1 MLSSR
6 LKTIAVSAVF
16 LVALCGIMVGNAY
29 AQTDATEVEYA
40 REVGEEDAE
49 YTLPMNTVA
58 REMGVLRSMGDSF
71 VVTVALS
78 DNAEFVSGVDR
89 DDLSMTGTN
98 YERASLPGGDVDDKD
113 TEVEFLVEVIMTEV
127 MFPTITINTMGWVI
141 RDVDDVL
148 GGGGSISIS
157 VSTRDAGSG
166 IALDPGSESDTWL
179 TSEFAV
185 VTDDFVATTAT
196 IDVGTNRVNFVATI
210 SADSLTM
217 DVGATLG
224 IGKNDGPL
232 NLNGTI
238 YGLDADSDVILTISG
253 NLIGIDNIH
262 WGGEGGEGGEDVDID
277 DDAIDAGEAVIT
289 IAGNSGLFDGTARG
303 FTITVDDETSLAPR
317 TLTLTVDLDL
327 DPDRTDTS
335 GDGSSARELVSGTLT
350 VWSLNGTILITNF
363 INGNS
368 NEFRGR
374 VYLWNPPTSVA
385 GVVTV
390 RVFSLAIPG
399 AATLNDSEL
408 LGTVE
413 LSDTLG
419 PLGPGVAL
427 NIRLAEDILVP
438 LGMNPYTDTGGN
450 LVLEITVESH
460 GVTGYSQ
467 TMANDLSLTFG
478 TVPLS
483 IIN

>member
-1 MLSSR
+1 MSVPKL
-6 LKTIAVSAVF
+6 
-16 LVALCGIMVGNAY
+16 N
-29 AQTDATEVEYA
+29 E
-40 REVGEEDAE
+40 
-49 YTLPMNTVA
+49 TL
-58 REMGVLRSMGDSF
+58 
-71 VVTVALS
+71 
-78 DNAEFVSGVDR
+78 
-89 DDLSMTGTN
+89 
-98 YERASLPGGDVDDKD
+98 
-113 TEVEFLVEVIMTEV
+113 
-127 MFPTITINTMGWVI
+127 FPTITIDTTGWVI

-166 IALDPGSESDTWL
+166 IAVDSGSESDTWL

-185 VTDDFVATTAT
+185 VIDHFVATTAT
-196 IDVGTNRVNFVATI
+196 IDVGTNRVNFVSTI
-210 SADSLTM
+210 NADTLTM
-217 DVGATLG
+217 DLGATLA
-224 IGKNDGPL
+224 IKRNDGPL
-232 NLNGTI
+232 DLTGSI
-238 YGLDADSDVILTISG
+238 YTLDVDSDVILTISG
-253 NLIGIDNIH
+253 NLIGIDNIN
-262 WGGEGGEGGEDVDID
+262 WGSAAGEDGEDGEDVDID